1 MISFLYSIFG
11 FIAAIAVLVTI
22 HEFGHYWV
30 AKKMGVKVLK
40 FSVGFGKPLWKKV
53 AGPDQTEYVI
63 AAIPLG
69 GYVKMLDEREGNVA
83 EHEKHRAFNQKSV
96 YKRFAIVAAGPI
108 FNFLFA
114 IVTYWLLFMV
124 GIAGIKPIIG
134 EITPNSIADKA
145 GLQSEQ
151 LIVAINGKAIQSWGS
166 ARFNLL
172 QQSIDAEK
180 VEITIQQDGSN
191 IQSIKTLDVSNL
203 NLLKEQT
210 DFFELLGLST
220 WRPKIAPVI
229 AAVTEGGAAQRA
241 GFKAADK
248 ILSIDGIAIT
258 DINLWVKTIRASAGQ
273 EIAVTVLRNGQQ
285 VILTPIPDIKISN
298 DKTYGFLGVQ
308 NKIDIPDDIREKMS
322 ITERYSPVDALAEG
336 VSRTWQM
343 SWLVLKTLGKL
354 VVGEASIKNLSGPI
368 TIAQYAG
375 ASAQVGLE
383 TFLTFM
389 ALISISLGVMNLL
402 PIPVLD
408 GGHLFYYLIEIVKGS
423 PVSEQVEIMG
433 QKVGLFLLLCFMS
446 IAIYNDIIRLVG

>member
-40 FSVGFGKPLWKKV
+40 FSIGFGKPLWTVV
-53 AGPDQTEYVI
+53 AGSDRTEYII

-69 GYVKMLDEREGNVA
+69 GFVKMLDEREGNVA
-83 EHEKHRAFNQKSV
+83 NHEKHRAFTQKSV
-96 YKRFAIVAAGPI
+96 YKRFAIVAAGPM

-124 GIAGIKPIIG
+124 GVAGVKPIIG
-134 EITPNSIADKA
+134 EITPDSIADKA

-151 LIVAINGKAIQSWGS
+151 LIIAINNEPIQSWAT

-172 QQSIDAEK
+172 QQSIDAQSVDIT
-180 VEITIQQDGSN
+180 VEDASQQRSV
-191 IQSIKTLDVSNL
+191 KTLDVSNL
-203 NLLKEQT
+203 QLLKEQT

-229 AAVTEGGAAQRA
+229 AAVSEGGAAQRA
-241 GFKAADK
+241 GFKADDK
-248 ILSIDGIAIT
+248 IVSIDGVAMN
-258 DINLWVKTIRASAGQ
+258 DLNLWVKTIRASAGR
-273 EIAVTVLRNGQQ
+273 EISVTVLRDGQQ
-285 VILTPIPDIKISN
+285 VVLKPIPDIKTAN
-298 DKTYGFLGVQ
+298 DQTYGLLGVQ
-308 NKIDIPDDIREKMS
+308 NKIEISDEVRQKMS
-322 ITERYSPVDALAEG
+322 VIERYSPIDALSEG
-336 VSRTWQM
+336 VSRTWKM

-375 ASAQVGLE
+375 ASAQIGLE

-402 PIPVLD
+402 PVPVLD
-408 GGHLFYYLIEIVKGS
+408 GGHLFYYVIEIVKGS
-423 PVSEQVEIMG
+423 PVSEQIELMG
-433 QKVGLFLLLCFMS
+433 QKLGLFLLLCFMS

>member
-1 MISFLYSIFG
+1 MISFLYSVFG

-40 FSVGFGKPLWKKV
+40 FSVGFGKPLWKIV

-83 EHEKHRAFNQKSV
+83 DHEKHRAFTQKSV

-124 GIAGIKPIIG
+124 GVAGLKPIIG
-134 EITPNSIADKA
+134 DITPDSIADIA

-151 LIVAINGKAIQSWGS
+151 LIVAINGEPIQSWSS
-166 ARFNLL
+166 ARFKLL
-172 QQSIDAEK
+172 QQSIDAER
-180 VEITIQQDGSN
+180 VEITVEDKSH
-191 IQSIKTLDVSNL
+191 IQSIKSLDVSNL
-203 NLLKEQT
+203 HILKEQT

-248 ILSIDGIAIT
+248 VLFIDGIAIN
-258 DINLWVKTIRASAGQ
+258 DINLWVKTIRASGGQ

-285 VILTPIPDIKISN
+285 VVLTPIPDIKMSN

-308 NKIDIPDDIREKMS
+308 NKIDIPDEVREQMS
-322 ITERYSPVDALAEG
+322 VVERHTPIDALVEG
-336 VSRTWQM
+336 VSRTWEM
-343 SWLVLKTLGKL
+343 SWLVLKTLGKI

-375 ASAQVGLE
+375 VSAQIGLE

-408 GGHLFYYLIEIVKGS
+408 GGHLFYYLVEMVKGS

-433 QKVGLFLLLCFMS
+433 QKLGLFLLLSFMS
-446 IAIYNDIIRLVG
+446 IAIYNDILRLVG

>member
-11 FIAAIAVLVTI
+11 FVAAIAVLVTI

-40 FSVGFGKPLWKKV
+40 FSIGFGKPLWTIV
-53 AGPDQTEYVI
+53 AGPDRTEYVI

-69 GYVKMLDEREGNVA
+69 GFVKMLDEREGKVA
-83 EHEKHRAFNQKSV
+83 DHEKHRAFTQKSV
-96 YKRFAIVAAGPI
+96 YKRFAIVAAGPL

-114 IVTYWLLFMV
+114 IVTYWILFMV
-124 GIAGIKPIIG
+124 GIAGVKPIIG
-134 EITPNSIADKA
+134 EITPDSIADKA

-151 LIVAINGKAIQSWGS
+151 LIIAINNEPIQSWAT

-172 QQSIDAEK
+172 QQSIDAQSVDIT
-180 VEITIQQDGSN
+180 VEDASQQRTV
-191 IQSIKTLDVSNL
+191 KTLDVSNL
-203 NLLKEQT
+203 QVLKEQT

-229 AAVTEGGAAQRA
+229 AAVSDEGAAQRA
-241 GFKAADK
+241 GFKAGDK
-248 ILSIDGIAIT
+248 IISIDGVAMN
-258 DINLWVKTIRASAGQ
+258 DLNLWVKTIRASAGR
-273 EIAVTVLRNGQQ
+273 EILVTVLRNGQQ
-285 VILTPIPDIKISN
+285 VVLKPIPDIKTA
-298 DKTYGFLGVQ
+298 DGRTYGLLGVQ
-308 NKIDIPDDIREKMS
+308 NKIEIDDEIRQKMS
-322 ITERYSPVDALAEG
+322 VIEHYSPLDALSEG

-354 VVGEASIKNLSGPI
+354 IVGEASIKNLSGPI

-375 ASAQVGLE
+375 ASAQIGLE

-402 PIPVLD
+402 PVPVLD
-408 GGHLFYYLIEIVKGS
+408 GGHLFYYVIEIVKGS
-423 PVSEQVEIMG
+423 PVSEQIELMG